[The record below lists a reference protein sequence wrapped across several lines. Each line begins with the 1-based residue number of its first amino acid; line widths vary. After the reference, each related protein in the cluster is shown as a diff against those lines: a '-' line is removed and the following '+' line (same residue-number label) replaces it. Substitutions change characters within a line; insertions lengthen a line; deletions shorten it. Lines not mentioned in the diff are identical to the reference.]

1 MTPTGLEEWLV
12 WFTTHG
18 YALSLAVLAIA
29 AIIEY
34 VFPPFPGDTVILA
47 GAVLA
52 TVGGWNL
59 WPVLTACTAGSLL
72 GAWFDFRLGLAAANR
87 RDAGRLGARLRDTPG
102 LDRVLAG
109 YRRWGPA
116 FLALNRFMPG
126 IRALF
131 FVAAGLARMRTGPVL
146 AWAAVSALAWN
157 ALLLGLGAALGT
169 NLDRLEAVA
178 RTYALV
184 LWIIFGAAVLTG
196 AIAWRIR
203 RRCQSQ
209 PSTPDGK

>member
-1 MTPTGLEEWLV
+1 MTPTGLEEWLL
-12 WFTTHG
+12 WLTTHG
-18 YALSLAVLAIA
+18 SALSLSVLTLSA
-29 AIIEY
+29 AIEY
-34 VFPPFPGDTVILA
+34 VFPPFPGDTVVLA

-52 TVGGWNL
+52 SVGGWDL

-72 GAWFDFRLGLAAANR
+72 GAWVDFRVGLAAAKR
-87 RDAGRLGARLRDTPG
+87 RDAGRLGRRLAQSPG

-116 FLALNRFMPG
+116 FLALNRFLPG

-157 ALLLGLGAALGT
+157 ALLLALGVALGT
-169 NLDRLEAVA
+169 NLDRLEALV

-184 LWIIFGAAVLTG
+184 LWIVLG
-196 AIAWRIR
+196 IVLLIGVACWISR
-203 RRCQSQ
+203 RRSG
-209 PSTPDGK
+209 SAGR

>member
-12 WFTTHG
+12 WLTTHG
-18 YALSLAVLAIA
+18 YALSLAVLAFA
-29 AIIEY
+29 ATIEY
-34 VFPPFPGDTVILA
+34 IFPPFPGDTVVLA

-52 TVGGWNL
+52 TAGGWDL
-59 WPVLTACTAGSLL
+59 WPVLTVCTGGSLL
-72 GAWFDFRLGLAAANR
+72 GAWIDYRLGLAAANR

-157 ALLLGLGAALGT
+157 ALLLALGAALGA
-169 NLDRLEAVA
+169 NLDSLESMA

-184 LWIIFGAAVLTG
+184 LWIVFGLAGAAALLVWLL
-196 AIAWRIR
+196 R
-203 RRCQSQ
+203 RRQS
-209 PSTPDGK
+209 